1 MLDELKHECAVAM
14 VVLRRPP
21 SATGDFGGTKLSLLL
36 EKQHNRGQDGAGAAI
51 LRARPVPGEEPYWIA
66 KSASATP
73 LADVLG
79 MIAKR
84 SRIETGLTRLTGL
97 SVDTSPDPK
106 NPVNL
111 VNPVKNNYE
120 RIFLGHLRYATF
132 GKNDVAFCHP
142 FVHESSDL
150 SHTLLLA
157 GNFNL
162 TNAHELFDDYAR
174 HGSFPTSKADGYLI
188 CELIA
193 HELGRLI
200 NHVEHVDHV
209 ENNAPDLHVSACST
223 RLNCNLADA
232 LANALKNADGAWT
245 LCGMTADGWA
255 FATRDPHGIRPGY
268 CYIDER
274 VVVVASERPAIQAA
288 FDVTPEAVK
297 ELPPGEALVA
307 SPQGDVEFV
316 DLNRAEHVERVE
328 DNASDLHV
336 STRSTRLNNLS
347 ARPCSFERI
356 YFSRANDADIHR
368 ERKALGAAILPR
380 ILEAA
385 EAPLE
390 DIFFSYIP
398 NSARTAFHGLLE
410 KLFEKC
416 VLTQS
421 RVTAAEAGL
430 AFCSE
435 PSRAKR
441 VPRAAECAESDLNWG
456 CAPRVE
462 LAFGD
467 SASLGGY
474 PGPKKTVNP
483 VNPVQNDSAPLRLCV
498 NNIPRFGEVIVKDA
512 KFRTF
517 IADAAARREF
527 YKHVYDVTYGLVKK
541 NDTLVVLDDSIVR
554 GNTMKNAIL
563 PMLDRLGPKRIV
575 IASSAPPVRYPD
587 CYGID
592 MSTLGEL
599 VAFRALVNLLGGTTE
614 LLSLL
619 GDSESGSIG
628 ESFRTASDLQNSR
641 TPRSGSN
648 QPNPLAP
655 LYARFTEEEHSAEI
669 ARLLTPP
676 GMKAEVKVVYQTVD
690 DLRRCLQ
697 QPPNYPT
704 TQLPNHLTTKSGIG
718 DWYFTGDYPTPGG
731 YKVLHKALENYLDKR
746 NDRSY

>member
-84 SRIETGLTRLTGL
+84 SRIETGLTGLTGL

-111 VNPVKNNYE
+111 VNPVKYNYE

-162 TNAHELFDDYAR
+162 TNAHEL
-174 HGSFPTSKADGYLI
+174 
-188 CELIA
+188 
-193 HELGRLI
+193 LGRLI

-209 ENNAPDLHVSACST
+209 ENNAPDLHVSTRST
-223 RLNCNLADA
+223 RLNSHLADA

-268 CYIDER
+268 CYVDER

-288 FDVTPEAVK
+288 FDVPPEAVK

-328 DNASDLHV
+328 DNASNLHV
-336 STRSTRLNNLS
+336 SIHSTRLNNLS

-356 YFSRANDADIHR
+356 YFSRANDAVIHR
-368 ERKALGAAILPR
+368 ERKALGAALLPR

-398 NSARTAFHGLLE
+398 NSARIAFHGLLE
-410 KLFEKC
+410 ELF
-416 VLTQS
+416 S
-421 RVTAAEAGL
+421 RVFSTGL
-430 AFCSE
+430 TGLTRLS
-435 PSRAKR
+435 
-441 VPRAAECAESDLNWG
+441 
-456 CAPRVE
+456 
-462 LAFGD
+462 
-467 SASLGGY
+467 GGM
-474 PGPKKTVNP
+474 PPDPKNLVNP
-483 VNPVQNDSAPLRLCV
+483 VNPVKS
-498 NNIPRFGEVIVKDA
+498 IPRFGEVIVKDA

-575 IASSAPPVRYPD
+575 IASSAPPIRYPD

-599 VAFRALVNLLGGTTE
+599 VAFRALVNLLDGERGSSSAEATKYKTGNGERE
-614 LLSLL
+614 LREALEKSLHV
-619 GDSESGSIG
+619 S
-628 ESFRTASDLQNSR
+628 T
-641 TPRSGSN
+641 RSTRLN
-648 QPNPLAP
+648 NPLAE

>member
-21 SATGDFGGTKLSLLL
+21 SATGDFGGTKRSLLL

-209 ENNAPDLHVSACST
+209 ENNAPDLHVSTRST
-223 RLNCNLADA
+223 RLNSHLADA

-288 FDVTPEAVK
+288 FDVPPEAVK

-368 ERKALGAAILPR
+368 ERKALGAALLPR

-575 IASSAPPVRYPD
+575 IASSAPPIRYPD

>member
-73 LADVLG
+73 LADVLAAIG
-79 MIAKR
+79 KR
-84 SRIETGLTRLTGL
+84 VSRKERIERKGAEHAAA
-97 SVDTSPDPK
+97 
-106 NPVNL
+106 
-111 VNPVKNNYE
+111 NNQE

-209 ENNAPDLHVSACST
+209 ENNAPDLHVSTCST

-255 FATRDPHGIRPGY
+255 FATRDPHGIRPGFY
-268 CYIDER
+268 YIDER

-288 FDVTPEAVK
+288 FDVPPEAVK
-297 ELPPGEALVA
+297 ELPPGEAMIVSPNGKVECCQCGNVA
-307 SPQGDVEFV
+307 
-316 DLNRAEHVERVE
+316 
-328 DNASDLHV
+328 NANDQCQLGIGNIA
-336 STRSTRLNNLS
+336 TGNIGNNGNITP
-347 ARPCSFERI
+347 RPCSFERI

-368 ERKALGAAILPR
+368 ERKALGAALLPR

-410 KLFEKC
+410 ALFVEC
-416 VLTQS
+416 PTQS
-421 RVTAAEAGL
+421 SQSPQSEKLEATSRSL
-430 AFCSE
+430 RT
-435 PSRAKR
+435 SRAT
-441 VPRAAECAESDLNWG
+441 
-456 CAPRVE
+456 
-462 LAFGD
+462 F
-467 SASLGGY
+467 
-474 PGPKKTVNP
+474 T
-483 VNPVQNDSAPLRLCV
+483 
-498 NNIPRFGEVIVKDA
+498 PRFGEVIVKDA

-575 IASSAPPVRYPD
+575 IASSAPPIRYPD

-599 VAFRALVNLLGGTTE
+599 VAFRALVNLLDGELVSSSAEATE
-614 LLSLL
+614 YKTGNGERELREALEKSLHV
-619 GDSESGSIG
+619 S
-628 ESFRTASDLQNSR
+628 T
-641 TPRSGSN
+641 RSTRLN
-648 QPNPLAP
+648 NPLAE
-655 LYARFTEEEHSAEI
+655 LYARFTEEEHCAEI

>member
-84 SRIETGLTRLTGL
+84 SRIETGLTGLTGL

-193 HELGRLI
+193 HEVKRKSSC
-200 NHVEHVDHV
+200 H
-209 ENNAPDLHVSACST
+209 
-223 RLNCNLADA
+223 LADA

-288 FDVTPEAVK
+288 FDVPPEAVK

-307 SPQGDVEFV
+307 SPRGDVEFV

-328 DNASDLHV
+328 DNSSDLHV

-368 ERKALGAAILPR
+368 ERKALGAALLPR

-398 NSARTAFHGLLE
+398 NSARIAFHGLLDE
-410 KLFEKC
+410 LFRNMF
-416 VLTQS
+416 VAHSQ
-421 RVTAAEAGL
+421 
-430 AFCSE
+430 
-435 PSRAKR
+435 
-441 VPRAAECAESDLNWG
+441 
-456 CAPRVE
+456 
-462 LAFGD
+462 
-467 SASLGGY
+467 LGGSVVRWFGSSTIQ
-474 PGPKKTVNP
+474 PPNHLTNTP
-483 VNPVQNDSAPLRLCV
+483 PNQP
-498 NNIPRFGEVIVKDA
+498 PRFGEVIVKDA

-517 IADAAARREF
+517 IADAAATREF

-575 IASSAPPVRYPD
+575 IASSAPPIRYPD

-599 VAFRALVNLLGGTTE
+599 VAFRALVNLLGTDAEKAFRNALDDEESYLTGLTGLTR
-614 LLSLL
+614 LSANTSQDPKNPVNLV
-619 GDSESGSIG
+619 
-628 ESFRTASDLQNSR
+628 N
-641 TPRSGSN
+641 PVKK
-648 QPNPLAP
+648 NPLEG
-655 LYARFTEEEHSAEI
+655 LYARFTEEQHCAEI

-690 DLRRCLQ
+690 DLRRCLMTRTDDEGRTTENCPSNFQ
-697 QPPNYPT
+697 LSTFNFQPT
-704 TQLPNHLTTKSGIG
+704 IG

>member
-1 MLDELKHECAVAM
+1 M
-14 VVLRRPP
+14 
-21 SATGDFGGTKLSLLL
+21 
-36 EKQHNRGQDGAGAAI
+36 
-51 LRARPVPGEEPYWIA
+51 
-66 KSASATP
+66 
-73 LADVLG
+73 
-79 MIAKR
+79 
-84 SRIETGLTRLTGL
+84 
-97 SVDTSPDPK
+97 
-106 NPVNL
+106 
-111 VNPVKNNYE
+111 
-120 RIFLGHLRYATF
+120 
-132 GKNDVAFCHP
+132 
-142 FVHESSDL
+142 
-150 SHTLLLA
+150 
-157 GNFNL
+157 
-162 TNAHELFDDYAR
+162 
-174 HGSFPTSKADGYLI
+174 
-188 CELIA
+188 
-193 HELGRLI
+193 
-200 NHVEHVDHV
+200 
-209 ENNAPDLHVSACST
+209 
-223 RLNCNLADA
+223 
-232 LANALKNADGAWT
+232 KNADGAWT

-288 FDVTPEAVK
+288 FDVPPEAVK
-297 ELPPGEALVA
+297 ELPPGEAMIVSPNGEVECCQCGNVA
-307 SPQGDVEFV
+307 
-316 DLNRAEHVERVE
+316 
-328 DNASDLHV
+328 NANDQCQLGIGNIA
-336 STRSTRLNNLS
+336 TGNIGNNGNITP
-347 ARPCSFERI
+347 RPCSFERI
-356 YFSRANDADIHR
+356 YFSRANDAVIHR
-368 ERKALGAAILPR
+368 ERKALGAALLPR

-398 NSARTAFHGLLE
+398 NSARIAFHGLLE

-421 RVTAAEAGL
+421 R
-430 AFCSE
+430 
-435 PSRAKR
+435 
-441 VPRAAECAESDLNWG
+441 RAAECAESDLNWG

-474 PGPKKTVNP
+474 PGLKKTVNP

-575 IASSAPPVRYPD
+575 IASSAPPIRYPD

-655 LYARFTEEEHSAEI
+655 LYARFTEEEHCAEI

-676 GMKAEVKVVYQTVD
+676 GMKAEVKVVYQTVES
-690 DLRRCLQ
+690 LRECLGQ
-697 QPPNYPT
+697 TTFDSRQPTAKTNNS
-704 TQLPNHLTTKSGIG
+704 QLTTRNSQLHIG

-731 YKVLHKALENYLDKR
+731 YKVLRKALLNYLDK
-746 NDRSY
+746 NSERSY